1 VTTDAS
7 GSAPFPTFSGA
18 TASFSAASPEA
29 RSDGFPR
36 YDVVSVVA
44 TGVRDVL
51 LPMAE
56 NPVHAAAGF
65 NASIQFNEVHSTGEV
80 WLGFSVLSASDVPTL
95 DLSTLLGETFFV
107 TVPGL
112 PQPVPTP
119 GSSVAYVA
127 AGLGTPTELKGRSLG
142 VGQAGRRAAVAF
154 AGRTGLAQVG
164 ALGSTDLLAYT
175 GAMDYALQGFT
186 AVPLLPRVPDTTDLD
201 GDGLCADVARCP
213 DGSEDVPDYFRFPG
227 FSHRPRREQVRRTEV
242 VLPRLPPGLD
252 TAVVSAVELSAEA
265 GLVPLGFSSRA
276 AGAPLPDGTRPVAP
290 VLLRSGAPY
299 AGVEAGTPGVWALA
313 LQGAAGGGDVSGRLV
328 RGPTL
333 PTRVQVPAFLP
344 LPSATWDASRR
355 AVSPTGG
362 SWSALTQAGAE
373 LVRVTLTGPRGRHVV
388 LFSLAEGVATVR
400 VPESPAAAGEDPTG
414 QAGVTLEVVAM
425 DFLTGITSQEA
436 LDAAGPNLTG
446 LPIILDGYTSSRP

>member
-1 VTTDAS
+1 
-7 GSAPFPTFSGA
+7 
-18 TASFSAASPEA
+18 
-29 RSDGFPR
+29 
-36 YDVVSVVA
+36 VVSVAA

-51 LPMAE
+51 LPLSE

-65 NASIQFNEVHSTGEV
+65 NASIQFNEVRSTGEA

-95 DLSTLLGETFFV
+95 TLPALLGETFFV

-127 AGLGTPTELKGRSLG
+127 VGLGTPVELKGRSLG

-154 AGRTGLAQVG
+154 AGRTGLARVG
-164 ALGSTDLLAYT
+164 ALGSTDLLSYT

-186 AVPLLPRVPDTTDLD
+186 AVPHLPRVPDTTDLD
-201 GDGLCADVARCP
+201 GDGLCADAARCP
-213 DGSEDVPDYFRFPG
+213 QGSEDVPDYFRLPG
-227 FSHRPRREQVRRTEV
+227 FSHRPRREQLRRTEV

-252 TAVVSAVELSAEA
+252 TAVVSAVEVSGEA

-276 AGAPLPDGTRPVAP
+276 AGAPLPDGTRPVEA

-313 LQGAAGGGDVSGRLV
+313 TQGTAGGGNASGRLV

-344 LPSATWDASRR
+344 LPAATWDAGRR
-355 AVSPTGG
+355 AVRPTGG
-362 SWSALTQAGAE
+362 GWGALTQAGAE
-373 LVRVTLTGPRGRHVV
+373 LGRVTLTGPRGRHVV
-388 LFSLAEGVATVR
+388 LFSLVGGVATVR
-400 VPESPAAAGEDPTG
+400 VPESPAPAGEDPAG
-414 QAGVTLEVVAM
+414 QAGTSLEVVAM
-425 DFLTGITSQEA
+425 DFSAGIGAEEA

-446 LPIILDGYTSSRP
+446 LPVILDGYSSSRP